1 MIINLSI
8 EEFYSTND
16 GSKFNEPKTQKK
28 KPKLRHGSLSPCR
41 AYTQHAELDTPSLVG
56 HVT

>member
-1 MIINLSI
+1 MSINLSI
-8 EEFYSTND
+8 GEFYSTND

-41 AYTQHAELDTPSLVG
+41 ANTQHTEPDTPSLVG
-56 HVT
+56 HVI